1 MVGNTGENRVRS
13 IDLFERDDQ
22 GQFMLEGERAQG
34 PKEVC
39 AGQHAFREPVR
50 PADDECADF
59 SRIALDF
66 PDLFG
71 EPAAGKALAV
81 FVENQA
87 EAALA
92 AAEQLAAFALG
103 VRRLD
108 GGGVD
113 RAEASQACE
122 IFGDASTGIGE
133 AGFADGNN
141 TPAQG
146 ERISP
151 CAGRD

>member
-1 MVGNTGENRVRS
+1 MVGNAGENRVRS
-13 IDLFERDDQ
+13 IDLFERDDE
-22 GQFMLEGERAQG
+22 GQFVLEGERAQG
-34 PKEVC
+34 PEEVC
-39 AGQHAFREPVR
+39 AGQHAFREPVC

-92 AAEQLAAFALG
+92 TSEQLAAFALG
-103 VRRLD
+103 VRLLD
-108 GGGVD
+108 RGRVD
-113 RAEASQACE
+113 WTEATQARE
-122 IFGDASTGIGE
+122 ILGDAGTGIGQ
-133 AGFADGNN
+133 AGFADGDD

-151 CAGRD
+151 CA